1 MNVER
6 DLVFMTLLGNA
17 LLRRIPRNNLESP
30 HHRGLTPVIELV
42 DSRTMTSS
50 APSEAPRFVS
60 GDVFA
65 GRYRMVSRLGVAAMG
80 EVWRADDLVL
90 GTSVA
95 LKIILA
101 PSPETR
107 GHILNEV
114 KLARQ
119 ITDPNVRRVFDVGE
133 AGDDVFC
140 TMELID
146 GEDLGTLLKR
156 TGRLPPEKVSDIGRQ
171 ILSGLAAAHA
181 HGVLHR
187 DVRPANILIDQYGA
201 VCITDFA
208 IGIPTDNQSEQ
219 ATGDALVY
227 LAPEQL
233 SPGRPLSE
241 RTDLYAVGV
250 VLYEL
255 LVGEPPAR
263 SASRSTPLALPSQR
277 IGEVDSRLENAIVE
291 AMSSDPRL
299 RPSSAAAMRAALGAT
314 PPVRVASRLSP
325 WIAGAAIATV
335 IVVLAVVSSR
345 LLPRAAALTDRDT
358 IVLADFANSTG
369 DPVFDGTLKVALS
382 VALEQS
388 PFLKVY
394 PDNAMRDTLR
404 LMQRTPEAPVT
415 RALARD
421 IARRE
426 QLKALVVGS
435 IASLGSHYVIGLEAV
450 DAETGDVMAREQVE
464 VPRKEEVLTALGTA
478 TSSFREKLGES
489 LASVQRFDTPLP
501 RATTPSLEALH
512 AYALALDEGRVVP
525 RVEAIPHLQRALEL
539 DPDFAMAH
547 ALLSGVY
554 ANTGRFTEAPR
565 YAQRAFELRDRVS
578 ERERF
583 FISWRYLVDAEQAW
597 DKALDL
603 AVSWTQTYPREA
615 FAFNSLGLASGT
627 LGQHERAV
635 NAFRQALA
643 LDEKFVP
650 PYGNLAG
657 SLMAL
662 NRFDDVNGALKLA
675 RTNGIDTNG
684 IQRIT
689 YLLNYV
695 TNNRAGMDGAIAIA
709 RRTPDAASATVWEAR
724 AATGSGRFRAA
735 HDLYQRAVDEARG
748 DDYHELAAQWTAE
761 DAEATALSG
770 ACQDAGRES
779 AMSLELSRDNFTLER
794 VSRALALCGAA
805 EEANALTQELTKRF
819 SSATLTTNLQ
829 VPVTTAIVAARAGD
843 PVRAL
848 RLLEPVAAYDHAPA
862 AELWPSYLRGQ
873 AHLALKQPQEAAAQF
888 AHIIEHRG
896 EAPTSPLYSL
906 SLLGSARAAARAGDL
921 PTAMDHYQRFLDTWG
936 GADANT
942 SVLKEAR
949 QEYARIR

>member
-1 MNVER
+1 
-6 DLVFMTLLGNA
+6 
-17 LLRRIPRNNLESP
+17 
-30 HHRGLTPVIELV
+30 
-42 DSRTMTSS
+42 MTSS
-50 APSEAPRFVS
+50 VPSEAPRFVT

-65 GRYRMVSRLGVAAMG
+65 ARYRMVSRLGLAAMG
-80 EVWRADDLVL
+80 EVWRAEDLVL

-107 GHILNEV
+107 RQILNEV
-114 KLARQ
+114 RLARQ

-133 AGDDVFC
+133 VGDDVFC
-140 TMELID
+140 TMELIE
-146 GEDLGTLLKR
+146 GQDLGTLLKR
-156 TGRLPPEKVSDIGRQ
+156 VGRLPSEKVSDIGRQ

-208 IGIPTDNQSEQ
+208 IGIPTDNQSDQ
-219 ATGDALVY
+219 ATRDALAY
-227 LAPEQL
+227 SAPEQL
-233 SPGRPLSE
+233 SPGTALSE
-241 RTDLYAVGV
+241 RTDLYGLGV

-255 LVGEPPAR
+255 LVGEPPPR
-263 SASRSTPLALPSQR
+263 SATTRSVPLPSQR
-277 IGEVDSRLENAIVE
+277 VGEVDSRLENAIVE
-291 AMSSDPRL
+291 AMSWDPRL
-299 RPSSAAAMRAALGAT
+299 RPASATAMRAALEARR
-314 PPVRVASRLSP
+314 PVRVASRLSP
-325 WIAGAAIATV
+325 WIAGATIATV
-335 IVVLAVVSSR
+335 IGVLAVISSR
-345 LLPRAAALTDRDT
+345 LLPRATALSDRDT

-394 PDNAMRDTLR
+394 PDPAVRDTLR
-404 LMQRTPEAPVT
+404 LMQRTPDAPVT

-435 IASLGSHYVIGLEAV
+435 IASLGANYVISLEAA
-450 DAETGDVMAREQVE
+450 DAETGDIMAREQVE

-489 LASVQRFDTPLP
+489 LASVRRFDAPLP

-525 RVEAIPHLQRALEL
+525 RVDAIPHLQRALEL
-539 DPDFAMAH
+539 DPNFAMAH

-554 ANTGRFTEAPR
+554 ANNGRFTEAPR

-603 AVSWTQTYPREA
+603 AMSWTQTYPREA

-627 LGQHERAV
+627 LGQHDRAV
-635 NAFRQALA
+635 TAFRQALA
-643 LDEKFVP
+643 LDQKFVP

-662 NRFDDVNGALKLA
+662 NRFDEVTDALNLA

-684 IQRIT
+684 IQRTT
-689 YLLNYV
+689 YLLGYV
-695 TNNRAGMDGAIAIA
+695 TNDRAAMDGAMATA
-709 RRTPDAASATVWEAR
+709 RRTPDATSATAWEAR
-724 AATGSGRFRAA
+724 AAAGSGRFRAA
-735 HDLYQRAVDEARG
+735 HDLYQRAVEEAR
-748 DDYHELAAQWTAE
+748 DDYHDLAAQWTAE
-761 DAEATALSG
+761 DAEAMALSG
-770 ACQDAGRES
+770 VCQDARRQG
-779 AMSLELSRDNFTLER
+779 AGALELSRDNFTVER
-794 VSRALALCGAA
+794 VSRALALCGVA

-862 AELWPSYLRGQ
+862 AEFWPSYLRGQ
-873 AHLALKQPQEAAAQF
+873 AHLMLKQPREAAAQF

-906 SLLGSARAAARAGDL
+906 SLLGSARAAALASDL
-921 PTAMDHYQRFLDTWG
+921 PAARDHYQRFLDTWS

-949 QEYARIR
+949 QEYVRIR

>member
-1 MNVER
+1 MA
-6 DLVFMTLLGNA
+6 T
-17 LLRRIPRNNLESP
+17 IP
-30 HHRGLTPVIELV
+30 
-42 DSRTMTSS
+42 

-65 GRYRMVSRLGVAAMG
+65 GRYRMVARLGFAAMG

-90 GTSVA
+90 GIAVA

-101 PSPETR
+101 PSAETR
-107 GHILNEV
+107 RQILNEV
-114 KLARQ
+114 RLARQ

-156 TGRLPPEKVSDIGRQ
+156 VGRLPAEKVSDIGRQ
-171 ILSGLAAAHA
+171 VLAGLAAAHA

-208 IGIPTDNQSEQ
+208 IGVPDIQSDQ
-219 ATGDALVY
+219 AAPDALVY
-227 LAPEQL
+227 LAPEQR
-233 SPGRPLSE
+233 SGTPLSE
-241 RTDLYAVGV
+241 RTDLYGVGV

-255 LVGEPPAR
+255 LVGEPPPR
-263 SASRSTPLALPSQR
+263 SGPLTSAYLPSNR
-277 IGEVDSRLENAIVE
+277 IGQVDPTLENAIVE
-291 AMSSDPRL
+291 AMSPDPRR
-299 RPSSAAAMRAALGAT
+299 RPPSATAMRAALEAR
-314 PPVRVASRLSP
+314 PRARVASRMSP
-325 WIAGAAIATV
+325 WVAG
-335 IVVLAVVSSR
+335 VVLATAIGVLAIVSSR
-345 LLPRAAALTDRDT
+345 LLPRGAVLSDRDT

-404 LMQRTPEAPVT
+404 LMQQAPGAPIT

-426 QLKALVVGS
+426 QLKALVVGT
-435 IASLGSHYVIGLEAV
+435 IASLGTNYVIGLEAV

-464 VPRKEEVLTALGTA
+464 IPTKEEVLTALGAA

-489 LASVQRFDTPLP
+489 LASVRRFDAPLP

-525 RVEAIPHLQRALEL
+525 RVEAVPHLQRALEL
-539 DPDFAMAH
+539 DPNFAMAH
-547 ALLSGVY
+547 ALLSAVY
-554 ANTGRFTEAPR
+554 ANTGRTTDAPQ

-603 AVSWTQTYPREA
+603 AMAWTRTYPREA

-627 LGQHERAV
+627 LGQHERAAT
-635 NAFRQALA
+635 AFRQALA
-643 LDEKFVP
+643 LDNRFAP

-657 SLMAL
+657 SLVGL
-662 NRFDDVNGALKLA
+662 NRFDEVSAALQLA
-675 RTNGIDTNG
+675 RTNGINTNA
-684 IQRIT
+684 IQRT
-689 YLLNYV
+689 SYVLGYL
-695 TNNRAGMDGAIAIA
+695 TNDRAVMDSAIAMA
-709 RRTPDAASATVWEAR
+709 RTTPDAVSATTWEAR
-724 AATGSGRFRAA
+724 AAAGSGRFHAA
-735 HDLYQRAVDEARG
+735 HELYNRAVQEALR
-748 DDYHELAAQWTAE
+748 DDARELAAQWTAE
-761 DAEATALSG
+761 DAEAMAVAGT
-770 ACQDAGRES
+770 CQDVTRQVGR
-779 AMSLELSRDNFTLER
+779 ALELSRDNFTVER
-794 VSRALALCGAA
+794 ASRAFALCGAEDA
-805 EEANALTQELTKRF
+805 ALGLTRGLTSRF
-819 SSATLTTNLQ
+819 ASATLTTKLQ
-829 VPVTTAIVAARAGD
+829 VPVTAAIGAVRRGESARA
-843 PVRAL
+843 L
-848 RLLEPVAAYDHAPA
+848 QLLEAVEPYDHVPA
-862 AELWPSYLRGQ
+862 AEFWPSYVRGQ
-873 AHLALKQPQEAAAQF
+873 AYLRLKQPREAVAQF
-888 AHIIEHRG
+888 GHITDHRG

-906 SLLGSARAAARAGDL
+906 SLLGSARASALAGDL
-921 PTAMDHYQRFLDTWG
+921 EAARERYQQFLESWKA
-936 GADANT
+936 ADANLA
-942 SVLKEAR
+942 VLQEAR
-949 QEYARIR
+949 EEYGRIR

>member
-1 MNVER
+1 MSS
-6 DLVFMTLLGNA
+6 
-17 LLRRIPRNNLESP
+17 IP
-30 HHRGLTPVIELV
+30 
-42 DSRTMTSS
+42 

-65 GRYRMVSRLGVAAMG
+65 GRYRMVARLGFAAMG
-80 EVWRADDLVL
+80 EVWRAEDMVL

-101 PSPETR
+101 PSAETR
-107 GHILNEV
+107 RQILNEV
-114 KLARQ
+114 RLARQ

-156 TGRLPPEKVSDIGRQ
+156 VGRLPPEKVSDIGRQ
-171 ILSGLAAAHA
+171 VLSGLAAAHA

-208 IGIPTDNQSEQ
+208 IGIPESEQ
-219 ATGDALVY
+219 AGPAALVY

-233 SPGRPLSE
+233 KPGTPVSE
-241 RTDLYAVGV
+241 RTDLYGVGV

-255 LVGEPPAR
+255 LVGEAPP
-263 SASRSTPLALPSQR
+263 RSTPLTSALLPSHR
-277 IGEVDSRLENAIVE
+277 IGEFDPDLENVIVE
-291 AMSSDPRL
+291 AMSSDPRR
-299 RPSSAAAMRAALGAT
+299 RPPSAAAMRAALEPRPRTRG
-314 PPVRVASRLSP
+314 ASRLSP
-325 WIAGAAIATV
+325 WVAGA
-335 IVVLAVVSSR
+335 VLAAVIGALAVISSR
-345 LLPRAAALTDRDT
+345 LLPRAAVLSDRDT
-358 IVLADFANSTG
+358 IVLADFVNSTG

-394 PDNAMRDTLR
+394 PDSAMRDTLR
-404 LMQRTPEAPVT
+404 LMQQATDVPVT

-435 IASLGSHYVIGLEAV
+435 IASLGANYVIGLEAV
-450 DAETGDVMAREQVE
+450 DAETGDVMAREQLE
-464 VPRKEEVLTALGTA
+464 VPQKEEVITALGTA

-489 LASVQRFDTPLP
+489 LASVRRFDAPLP

-525 RVEAIPHLQRALEL
+525 RVDAVPHLQRALEL
-539 DPDFAMAH
+539 DPNFAMAH
-547 ALLSGVY
+547 ALLSAVY
-554 ANTGRFTEAPR
+554 ANTGRMTEAPR

-603 AVSWTQTYPREA
+603 AVTWTQTYPREA

-627 LGQHERAV
+627 LGQHDRAAG
-635 NAFRQALA
+635 AFRHALA
-643 LDEKFVP
+643 LDDKFVP

-662 NRFDDVNGALKLA
+662 NRLDEVAAALQLA
-675 RTNGIDTNG
+675 RTNGINTNG
-684 IQRIT
+684 IQRTT
-689 YLLNYV
+689 YLLGYL
-695 TNNRAGMDGAIAIA
+695 TNDRAAMDGATAMA
-709 RRTPDAASATVWEAR
+709 RRTPDALSATTWEAR
-724 AATGSGRFRAA
+724 AAAGSGRFRAA
-735 HDLYQRAVDEARG
+735 HELYQRAAEEAVR
-748 DDYHELAAQWTAE
+748 DDSRELAAQWTAE
-761 DAEATALSG
+761 DAEAMAVAGSCGDAARQSG
-770 ACQDAGRES
+770 RA
-779 AMSLELSRDNFTLER
+779 LELSRDNFTVER
-794 VSRALALCGAA
+794 ASRALALCGAVDA
-805 EEANALTQELTKRF
+805 ATGLTRELTSRF

-829 VPVTTAIVAARAGD
+829 VKVTAAVGAMRRGESARA
-843 PVRAL
+843 L
-848 RLLEPVAAYDHAPA
+848 QLLEAVEPYDHVPA
-862 AELWPSYLRGQ
+862 AEFWPSYVRGQ
-873 AHLALKQPQEAAAQF
+873 AYLDLKQPREALAQF
-888 AHIIEHRG
+888 GHTADHRG

-906 SLLGSARAAARAGDL
+906 SLLGSARASALAGEVDTARER
-921 PTAMDHYQRFLDTWG
+921 YQRFFESWED
-936 GADANT
+936 ADANLAI
-942 SVLKEAR
+942 LKEAR
-949 QEYARIR
+949 EEYARIR

>member
-1 MNVER
+1 
-6 DLVFMTLLGNA
+6 
-17 LLRRIPRNNLESP
+17 
-30 HHRGLTPVIELV
+30 
-42 DSRTMTSS
+42 MTSP
-50 APSEAPRFVS
+50 APSEAPRFVT

-65 GRYRMVSRLGVAAMG
+65 GRYRMVARLGFGAMG

-101 PSPETR
+101 PSHETR
-107 GHILNEV
+107 GQILNEV
-114 KLARQ
+114 RLARQ

-140 TMELID
+140 TMELIE
-146 GEDLGTLLKR
+146 GQDLGTLLKR
-156 TGRLPPEKVSDIGRQ
+156 VGRLPPEKVSDIGRQ
-171 ILSGLAAAHA
+171 VLSGLAAAHA

-187 DVRPANILIDQYGA
+187 DVRPANILIDQHGA

-208 IGIPTDNQSEQ
+208 IGIPTDNQSDR
-219 ATGDALVY
+219 AARDALVY
-227 LAPEQL
+227 LAPEQR

-255 LVGEPPAR
+255 LVGEPPPR
-263 SASRSTPLALPSQR
+263 SASRSAPLPSRR

-291 AMSSDPRL
+291 AMSWDPRL
-299 RPSSAAAMRAALGAT
+299 RHPSAAAMRAALEVR

-335 IVVLAVVSSR
+335 IGVLAVISSR

-382 VALEQS
+382 VARDQS
-388 PFLKVY
+388 PFFKVY
-394 PDNAMRDTLR
+394 AEPAMRDTLG
-404 LMQRTPEAPVT
+404 LMQRTPDAPVT

-435 IASLGSHYVIGLEAV
+435 IASLGRKDVLGLEAV

-464 VPRKEEVLTALGTA
+464 VARKEEVLTALGTA

-489 LASVQRFDTPLP
+489 LASVRRFDAPLP

-539 DPDFAMAH
+539 DPNFAMAH

-603 AVSWTQTYPREA
+603 AMDWTQTYPREA
-615 FAFNSLGLASGT
+615 FAFNSLGLALGT

-635 NAFRQALA
+635 TAFRQALA
-643 LDEKFVP
+643 LDH
-650 PYGNLAG
+650 
-657 SLMAL
+657 
-662 NRFDDVNGALKLA
+662 KL
-675 RTNGIDTNG
+675 
-684 IQRIT
+684 
-689 YLLNYV
+689 
-695 TNNRAGMDGAIAIA
+695 
-709 RRTPDAASATVWEAR
+709 
-724 AATGSGRFRAA
+724 
-735 HDLYQRAVDEARG
+735 
-748 DDYHELAAQWTAE
+748 
-761 DAEATALSG
+761 
-770 ACQDAGRES
+770 
-779 AMSLELSRDNFTLER
+779 
-794 VSRALALCGAA
+794 
-805 EEANALTQELTKRF
+805 
-819 SSATLTTNLQ
+819 
-829 VPVTTAIVAARAGD
+829 
-843 PVRAL
+843 
-848 RLLEPVAAYDHAPA
+848 
-862 AELWPSYLRGQ
+862 
-873 AHLALKQPQEAAAQF
+873 
-888 AHIIEHRG
+888 
-896 EAPTSPLYSL
+896 
-906 SLLGSARAAARAGDL
+906 
-921 PTAMDHYQRFLDTWG
+921 
-936 GADANT
+936 
-942 SVLKEAR
+942 
-949 QEYARIR
+949 

>member
-1 MNVER
+1 MA
-6 DLVFMTLLGNA
+6 T
-17 LLRRIPRNNLESP
+17 IP
-30 HHRGLTPVIELV
+30 
-42 DSRTMTSS
+42 

-65 GRYRMVSRLGVAAMG
+65 GRYRMVARLGFAAMG

-90 GTSVA
+90 GIAVA

-101 PSPETR
+101 PSAETR
-107 GHILNEV
+107 RQILNEV
-114 KLARQ
+114 RLARQ

-156 TGRLPPEKVSDIGRQ
+156 VGRLPAEKVSDIGRQ
-171 ILSGLAAAHA
+171 VLAGLAAAHA

-208 IGIPTDNQSEQ
+208 IGVPDIQSDQ
-219 ATGDALVY
+219 AARDALVY
-227 LAPEQL
+227 LAPEQR
-233 SPGRPLSE
+233 SGTPLSE
-241 RTDLYAVGV
+241 RTDLYGVGV

-255 LVGEPPAR
+255 LVGEPPPR
-263 SASRSTPLALPSQR
+263 SGPLTSAYLPSHR
-277 IGEVDSRLENAIVE
+277 IGQVDPSLENAIVE
-291 AMSSDPRL
+291 AMSPDPRR
-299 RPSSAAAMRAALGAT
+299 RPPSATAMRAALEAR
-314 PPVRVASRLSP
+314 PRARVASRMSP
-325 WIAGAAIATV
+325 WVAG
-335 IVVLAVVSSR
+335 VVLATAIGVLAIVSSR
-345 LLPRAAALTDRDT
+345 LLPRGAVLSDRDT

-404 LMQRTPEAPVT
+404 LMQQAPGAPIT

-426 QLKALVVGS
+426 QLKALVVGT
-435 IASLGSHYVIGLEAV
+435 IASLGTNYVIGLEAV

-464 VPRKEEVLTALGTA
+464 IPTKEEVLTALGTA

-489 LASVQRFDTPLP
+489 LASVRRFDAPLP

-525 RVEAIPHLQRALEL
+525 RVEAVPHLQRALEL
-539 DPDFAMAH
+539 DPNFAMAH
-547 ALLSGVY
+547 ALLSAVY
-554 ANTGRFTEAPR
+554 ANTGRTTDAPQ

-603 AVSWTQTYPREA
+603 AMAWTRTYPREA

-627 LGQHERAV
+627 LGQHERAAT
-635 NAFRQALA
+635 AFRQALA
-643 LDEKFVP
+643 LDNKFAP

-657 SLMAL
+657 SLVGL
-662 NRFDDVNGALKLA
+662 NRFHEVSAALQLA
-675 RTNGIDTNG
+675 RTNGINTNA
-684 IQRIT
+684 IQRT
-689 YLLNYV
+689 SYVLGYL
-695 TNNRAGMDGAIAIA
+695 TNDRAVMDSAIAMA
-709 RRTPDAASATVWEAR
+709 RTTPDAVSATTWEAR
-724 AATGSGRFRAA
+724 AAAGSGRFHAA
-735 HDLYQRAVDEARG
+735 HELYNRAVQEALR
-748 DDYHELAAQWTAE
+748 DDARELAAQWTAE
-761 DAEATALSG
+761 DAEAMAVAGT
-770 ACQDAGRES
+770 CQDVTRQVGR
-779 AMSLELSRDNFTLER
+779 ALELSQDNFTVER
-794 VSRALALCGAA
+794 ASRAFALCGAEDA
-805 EEANALTQELTKRF
+805 ALGLTRGLTSRF
-819 SSATLTTNLQ
+819 ASATLTTKLQ
-829 VPVTTAIVAARAGD
+829 VPVTAAIGAVRRGESARA
-843 PVRAL
+843 L
-848 RLLEPVAAYDHAPA
+848 QLLEAVEPYDHVPA
-862 AELWPSYLRGQ
+862 AEFWPSYLRGQ
-873 AHLALKQPQEAAAQF
+873 AYLRLKQPREAVAQF
-888 AHIIEHRG
+888 RHITDHRG

-906 SLLGSARAAARAGDL
+906 SLLGSARASALAGDL
-921 PTAMDHYQRFLDTWG
+921 EAARERYQQFLESWKA
-936 GADANT
+936 ADANLA
-942 SVLKEAR
+942 VLQEAR
-949 QEYARIR
+949 EEYGRIR

>member
-1 MNVER
+1 
-6 DLVFMTLLGNA
+6 
-17 LLRRIPRNNLESP
+17 
-30 HHRGLTPVIELV
+30 
-42 DSRTMTSS
+42 
-50 APSEAPRFVS
+50 
-60 GDVFA
+60 
-65 GRYRMVSRLGVAAMG
+65 
-80 EVWRADDLVL
+80 
-90 GTSVA
+90 
-95 LKIILA
+95 
-101 PSPETR
+101 
-107 GHILNEV
+107 
-114 KLARQ
+114 
-119 ITDPNVRRVFDVGE
+119 
-133 AGDDVFC
+133 
-140 TMELID
+140 
-146 GEDLGTLLKR
+146 
-156 TGRLPPEKVSDIGRQ
+156 
-171 ILSGLAAAHA
+171 
-181 HGVLHR
+181 
-187 DVRPANILIDQYGA
+187 VRPANILIDQHGA

-219 ATGDALVY
+219 AARDALVY
-227 LAPEQL
+227 LAPEQR

-255 LVGEPPAR
+255 LVGEPPLR
-263 SASRSTPLALPSQR
+263 SASRSAPLPSRR

-291 AMSSDPRL
+291 AMSWDPRL
-299 RPSSAAAMRAALGAT
+299 RPPSAAAMRAALEAR

-335 IVVLAVVSSR
+335 IGVLAVISSR
-345 LLPRAAALTDRDT
+345 LLPRAAALSDRDT

-369 DPVFDGTLKVALS
+369 DPVFNGTLKVALS

-394 PDNAMRDTLR
+394 PDPAMRDTLR
-404 LMQRTPEAPVT
+404 LMQRTPDAPVT

-435 IASLGSHYVIGLEAV
+435 IASLGSNYVIGLEAV
-450 DAETGDVMAREQVE
+450 DAETGDVIAREQVE
-464 VPRKEEVLTALGTA
+464 VARKEEVLTALGTA

-489 LASVQRFDTPLP
+489 LASVRRFDAPLP

-512 AYALALDEGRVVP
+512 AYALALDEGRLVP
-525 RVEAIPHLQRALEL
+525 RIEAVPHLQRALEL
-539 DPDFAMAH
+539 DPNFAMAH

-603 AVSWTQTYPREA
+603 AVDWTQTYPREA
-615 FAFNSLGLASGT
+615 FAFNSLGLALGT

-635 NAFRQALA
+635 TAFRQALA
-643 LDEKFVP
+643 LDDKFVP

-657 SLMAL
+657 SLMGL
-662 NRFDDVNGALKLA
+662 NRFDEVTAALKLA
-675 RTNGIDTNG
+675 STNGINTNG
-684 IQRIT
+684 IQRTT
-689 YLLNYV
+689 YLLGYV
-695 TNNRAGMDGAIAIA
+695 TNDRPAMDGAIAMA
-709 RRTPDAASATVWEAR
+709 RRTPDATSATTWEAR
-724 AATGSGRFRAA
+724 AAAGSGRFRAA
-735 HDLYQRAVDEARG
+735 HDLYQRAVEEARG

-761 DAEATALSG
+761 DAEAMALSG
-770 ACQDAGRES
+770 VCQEARRQ
-779 AMSLELSRDNFTLER
+779 ATKALELSRDNFTVER

-805 EEANALTQELTKRF
+805 EEANALTQELTKQF

-829 VPVTTAIVAARAGD
+829 VPVTMAIVAARAGD
-843 PVRAL
+843 PARVL
-848 RLLEPVAAYDHAPA
+848 RLLEPAAAYDHAPA
-862 AELWPSYLRGQ
+862 AEFWPSYLRGQ
-873 AHLALKQPQEAAAQF
+873 AYLTLKQPSDAAAQF
-888 AHIIEHRG
+888 AHILDHRG

-906 SLLGSARAAARAGDL
+906 SLLGSARAAALAGDL
-921 PTAMDHYQRFLDTWG
+921 PAARAHYQRFLATWNS
-936 GADANT
+936 ADANA
-942 SVLKEAR
+942 SILKEAR

>member
-1 MNVER
+1 
-6 DLVFMTLLGNA
+6 
-17 LLRRIPRNNLESP
+17 
-30 HHRGLTPVIELV
+30 
-42 DSRTMTSS
+42 MTSP

-60 GDVFA
+60 GDVYA

-80 EVWRADDLVL
+80 EVWRAEDLVL

-107 GHILNEV
+107 RQILNEV
-114 KLARQ
+114 RLARQ

-133 AGDDVFC
+133 VGDDVFC
-140 TMELID
+140 TMELIE
-146 GEDLGTLLKR
+146 GQDLGTLLKR
-156 TGRLPPEKVSDIGRQ
+156 VGRLPSEKVSDIGRQ

-208 IGIPTDNQSEQ
+208 IGIPTDNQSDQ
-219 ATGDALVY
+219 ATRDALVY

-233 SPGRPLSE
+233 SPGTALSE
-241 RTDLYAVGV
+241 RTDLYGLGV

-255 LVGEPPAR
+255 LVGEPPPR
-263 SASRSTPLALPSQR
+263 SASRSVPLPSQR
-277 IGEVDSRLENAIVE
+277 VGEVDSSLENAIVE
-291 AMSSDPRL
+291 AMSWDPRL
-299 RPSSAAAMRAALGAT
+299 RPSSATAMRAALEARR
-314 PPVRVASRLSP
+314 PVRVASRLSP
-325 WIAGAAIATV
+325 WIAGATIATV
-335 IVVLAVVSSR
+335 IGVLAVISSR
-345 LLPRAAALTDRDT
+345 LLPRAAALSDRDT
-358 IVLADFANSTG
+358 IVLANFANSTG

-394 PDNAMRDTLR
+394 PDPAVRDTLR
-404 LMQRTPEAPVT
+404 LMQRTPDAPVT

-435 IASLGSHYVIGLEAV
+435 IASLGANYVISLEAA
-450 DAETGDVMAREQVE
+450 DAETGDIMAREQVE

-489 LASVQRFDTPLP
+489 LASVRRFDAPLP

-539 DPDFAMAH
+539 DPNFAMAH

-554 ANTGRFTEAPR
+554 ANNGRFTEAPR

-603 AVSWTQTYPREA
+603 AMSWTQTYPREA

-635 NAFRQALA
+635 AAFRQALT
-643 LDEKFVP
+643 LDHKFIP

-657 SLMAL
+657 SLMGL
-662 NRFDDVNGALKLA
+662 NRFDDVTGALKLA
-675 RTNGIDTNG
+675 RTNGINTNAV
-684 IQRIT
+684 QRTT
-689 YLLNYV
+689 YLLGYV
-695 TNNRAGMDGAIAIA
+695 TNDRAGMDSAVAVA
-709 RRTPDAASATVWEAR
+709 RKTPDAASATTWEAR
-724 AATGSGRFRAA
+724 AAAGSGRFRAA
-735 HDLYQRAVDEARG
+735 HDMYQRAVEEARG

-761 DAEATALSG
+761 DAEAMALSG
-770 ACQDAGRES
+770 ACQDARRQS
-779 AMSLELSRDNFTLER
+779 ASALELSRDNFTVER
-794 VSRALALCGAA
+794 ASRALALCGVA
-805 EEANALTQELTKRF
+805 EEANLLTQELTKRF

-862 AELWPSYLRGQ
+862 AEFWPSYLRGQ
-873 AHLALKQPQEAAAQF
+873 AHLMLKQPREAAAQF
-888 AHIIEHRG
+888 AHIIDHRG
-896 EAPTSPLYSL
+896 EAPTSALYSL
-906 SLLGSARAAARAGDL
+906 SLLGSARAAALDGDL
-921 PTAMDHYQRFLDTWG
+921 PAARAHYQRFFDTWSST
-936 GADANT
+936 DANA

>member
-1 MNVER
+1 
-6 DLVFMTLLGNA
+6 
-17 LLRRIPRNNLESP
+17 
-30 HHRGLTPVIELV
+30 
-42 DSRTMTSS
+42 MTSS
-50 APSEAPRFVS
+50 VPSEAPRFVT

-65 GRYRMVSRLGVAAMG
+65 ARYRMVSRLGVAAMG

-107 GHILNEV
+107 GQILNEV
-114 KLARQ
+114 RLARQ

-156 TGRLPPEKVSDIGRQ
+156 VGHLPHEKVSDIGRQ
-171 ILSGLAAAHA
+171 ILSGLLAAHA

-208 IGIPTDNQSEQ
+208 IGMPADSQSSQ
-219 ATGDALVY
+219 GAPGALVY

-233 SPGRPLSE
+233 STGAPLSE
-241 RTDLYAVGV
+241 RTDLYGVGV

-255 LVGEPPAR
+255 LVGEPPPR
-263 SASRSTPLALPSQR
+263 SGSLTSAHLPSHR
-277 IGEVDSRLENAIVE
+277 VGAVDPRLENAIVE
-291 AMSSDPRL
+291 AMSSDPRR
-299 RPSSAAAMRAALGAT
+299 RPPSAAAMRAALEAK
-314 PPVRVASRLSP
+314 PHARVAPRLTP
-325 WIAGAAIATV
+325 WVAGALLAAV
-335 IVVLAVVSSR
+335 IGALAVISSR

-388 PFLKVY
+388 PFLRVY
-394 PDNAMRDTLR
+394 PDPAMRETLR
-404 LMQRTPEAPVT
+404 LMQRTPDTPVT

-435 IASLGSHYVIGLEAV
+435 IASLGTHYVIGLEAV
-450 DAETGDVMAREQVE
+450 DAETGDVMAREQAE
-464 VPRKEEVLTALGTA
+464 VPRKEEVLTTLGTA
-478 TSSFREKLGES
+478 TSNFREKLGES
-489 LASVQRFDTPLP
+489 LASVQRFDAPLP

-539 DPDFAMAH
+539 DPNFAMAH

-603 AVSWTQTYPREA
+603 AETWTRTYPREA

-635 NAFRQALA
+635 GAFRQAIA

-650 PYGNLAG
+650 PYGNVAG
-657 SLMAL
+657 SLLGL
-662 NRFDDVNGALKLA
+662 NRFDDVTATLKLA
-675 RTNGIDTNG
+675 RTNGINTNG
-684 IQRIT
+684 IQRTT
-689 YLLNYV
+689 YLLGYV
-695 TNNRAGMDGAIAIA
+695 TNDRVAMEAAIAAA
-709 RRTPDAASATVWEAR
+709 RKTPDAVAATTWEAR
-724 AATGSGRFRAA
+724 AAAASGRFRTAHELYLRAA
-735 HDLYQRAVDEARG
+735 EEARG
-748 DDYHELAAQWTAE
+748 DRYDELAAQWISE
-761 DAEATALSG
+761 DAEAMALSG
-770 ACQDAGRES
+770 ICQDARRQS
-779 AMSLELSRDNFTLER
+779 ARALELSRDNFTLER
-794 VSRALALCGAA
+794 VSRALALCGSAA
-805 EEANALTQELTKRF
+805 QATTLTQELTKRF
-819 SSATLTTNLQ
+819 SSATLTTSLQ
-829 VPVTTAIVAARAGD
+829 VPVTLAIVAARGGD
-843 PVRAL
+843 PAGAL
-848 RLLEPVAAYDHAPA
+848 RVLEPAAAYDHAPA
-862 AELWPSYLRGQ
+862 AEFWPSYLRGE
-873 AHLALKQPQEAAAQF
+873 AYLALKQPHDATAQF

-906 SLLGSARAAARAGDL
+906 SLLGNGRAAALAGDL
-921 PTAMDHYQRFLDTWG
+921 PAARGHYERLFEAWS
-936 GADANT
+936 GADGDAPI
-942 SVLKEAR
+942 LKEAR
-949 QEYARIR
+949 QEYARVR

>member
-1 MNVER
+1 MA
-6 DLVFMTLLGNA
+6 T
-17 LLRRIPRNNLESP
+17 IP
-30 HHRGLTPVIELV
+30 
-42 DSRTMTSS
+42 

-65 GRYRMVSRLGVAAMG
+65 GRYRMVARLGFAAMG

-90 GTSVA
+90 GIAVA

-101 PSPETR
+101 PSAETR
-107 GHILNEV
+107 RQILNEV
-114 KLARQ
+114 RLARQ

-156 TGRLPPEKVSDIGRQ
+156 VGRLPAEKVSDIGRQ
-171 ILSGLAAAHA
+171 VLAGLAAAHA

-208 IGIPTDNQSEQ
+208 IGVPDIQSDQ
-219 ATGDALVY
+219 AAPDALVY
-227 LAPEQL
+227 LAPEQR
-233 SPGRPLSE
+233 SGTPLSE
-241 RTDLYAVGV
+241 RTDLYGVGV

-255 LVGEPPAR
+255 LVGEPPPR
-263 SASRSTPLALPSQR
+263 SGPLTSAYLPSNR
-277 IGEVDSRLENAIVE
+277 IGQVDPTLENAIVE
-291 AMSSDPRL
+291 AMSPDPRR
-299 RPSSAAAMRAALGAT
+299 RPPSATAMRAALEAR
-314 PPVRVASRLSP
+314 PRARVASRMSP
-325 WIAGAAIATV
+325 WVAG
-335 IVVLAVVSSR
+335 VVLATAIGVLAIVSSR
-345 LLPRAAALTDRDT
+345 LLPRGAVLSDRDT

-404 LMQRTPEAPVT
+404 LMQQAPGAPIT

-426 QLKALVVGS
+426 QLKALVVGT
-435 IASLGSHYVIGLEAV
+435 IASLGTNYVIGLEAV

-464 VPRKEEVLTALGTA
+464 IPTKEEVLTALGAA

-489 LASVQRFDTPLP
+489 LASVRRFDAPLP

-525 RVEAIPHLQRALEL
+525 RVEAVPHLQRALEL
-539 DPDFAMAH
+539 DPNFAMAH
-547 ALLSGVY
+547 ALLSAVY
-554 ANTGRFTEAPR
+554 ANTGRTTDAPQ

-603 AVSWTQTYPREA
+603 AMAWTRTYPREA

-627 LGQHERAV
+627 LGQHERAAT
-635 NAFRQALA
+635 AFRQALA
-643 LDEKFVP
+643 LDNRFAP

-657 SLMAL
+657 SLVGL
-662 NRFDDVNGALKLA
+662 NRFDEVSAALQLA
-675 RTNGIDTNG
+675 RTNGINTNA
-684 IQRIT
+684 IQRT
-689 YLLNYV
+689 SYVLGYL
-695 TNNRAGMDGAIAIA
+695 TNDRAVMDSAIAMA
-709 RRTPDAASATVWEAR
+709 RTTPDAVSATTWEAR
-724 AATGSGRFRAA
+724 AAAGSGRFHAA
-735 HDLYQRAVDEARG
+735 HELYNRAVQEALR
-748 DDYHELAAQWTAE
+748 DDARELAAQWTAE
-761 DAEATALSG
+761 DAEAMAVAGT
-770 ACQDAGRES
+770 CQDVTRQVGR
-779 AMSLELSRDNFTLER
+779 ALELSRDNFTVER
-794 VSRALALCGAA
+794 ASRAFALCGAEDA
-805 EEANALTQELTKRF
+805 ALGLTRGLTSRF
-819 SSATLTTNLQ
+819 ASATLTTKLQ
-829 VPVTTAIVAARAGD
+829 VPVTAAIGAVRRGESARA
-843 PVRAL
+843 L
-848 RLLEPVAAYDHAPA
+848 QLLEAVEPYDHVPA
-862 AELWPSYLRGQ
+862 AEFWPSYVRGQ
-873 AHLALKQPQEAAAQF
+873 AYLRLKQPREAVAQF
-888 AHIIEHRG
+888 GHITDHRG

-906 SLLGSARAAARAGDL
+906 SLLGSARASSLAGDL
-921 PTAMDHYQRFLDTWG
+921 EAARERYQQFLESWKA
-936 GADANT
+936 ADANL
-942 SVLKEAR
+942 SVLQEAR
-949 QEYARIR
+949 EEYGRIR